1 MKNAFFWSDI
11 LHTFSPISGHSAA
24 ATAPAMP
31 NNNPFHSEINSQ
43 QHSLAGGS
51 MVQSIRQGIANV
63 TSIMPHG
70 APVPNLRKD
79 LRRLGLEY
87 TVADMSLSALY
98 LHELHQRSTSSQN
111 SPINHGNSKNGG
123 NGNVQNYGLNDV
135 SEEECVPL
143 VEQA

>member
-1 MKNAFFWSDI
+1 
-11 LHTFSPISGHSAA
+11 
-24 ATAPAMP
+24 
-31 NNNPFHSEINSQ
+31 
-43 QHSLAGGS
+43 
-51 MVQSIRQGIANV
+51 
-63 TSIMPHG
+63 MPH

-98 LHELHQRSTSSQN
+98 LHELHNQRSSSQN
-111 SPINHGNSKNGG
+111 TSPSHNHGNNSKNGG
-123 NGNVQNYGLNDV
+123 NVPVQNYGLNDV

>member
-1 MKNAFFWSDI
+1 MTYYKHF
-11 LHTFSPISGHSAA
+11 PPVSGHSAA
-24 ATAPAMP
+24 VTAPAMP

-98 LHELHQRSTSSQN
+98 LHELHQRSSSQN
-111 SPINHGNSKNGG
+111 SPSNHGNSKTGINAVPVA
-123 NGNVQNYGLNDV
+123 VQNYGLNDV

>member
-1 MKNAFFWSDI
+1 MKNAFFGVTYYK
-11 LHTFSPISGHSAA
+11 HFPPVSGHSAA

>member
-1 MKNAFFWSDI
+1 
-11 LHTFSPISGHSAA
+11 
-24 ATAPAMP
+24 MP
-31 NNNPFHSEINSQ
+31 NNNPFHSEIDSQ

-123 NGNVQNYGLNDV
+123 NVQNYGLNDV